1 VNFSQNSKLAYLFV
15 SVSSFTMFRFFRARQ
30 ARSSLSSHQFTQ
42 NLRAADCAVTAGLPD
57 RGQLNIPL
65 ARTCAGD
72 LIGRDTIQHGRM
84 LARQD
89 RWADL
94 SRHMRVADEARATAP
109 DGTPIADL
117 LAFGARSDVVLAV
130 EHALSDGTALSEYD
144 LLGGI
149 SELEDEM
156 RAHPDDPM
164 IALVVAL
171 THIDLAWAWRGT
183 ATDAT
188 LPPLHRS
195 RCAAHFDRAAALL
208 PMCRAAAPDSPLV
221 AAAGCALLAGQRK
234 TDLRVADEYE
244 RLITLDP
251 HNQRHMRSMG
261 THLLPRWFGSY
272 EELEVQ
278 ALRNAA
284 RTQDVWGAGGYT
296 WVQFDA
302 IALDEEACARLDVEY
317 FLEGLNDILHR
328 RQDQQTVNMLSAYC
342 AITIQ
347 NGLGLN
353 EQADLARSQIHE
365 AANWLIRDHMTE
377 LHPLIW
383 AHAASGFNNSVRIN
397 SAERFAARGQRQALR
412 AIGDLFREEL
422 RSGMDVTFTPSGLR
436 LSEH

>member
-1 VNFSQNSKLAYLFV
+1 MNS
-15 SVSSFTMFRFFRARQ
+15 T
-30 ARSSLSSHQFTQ
+30 
-42 NLRAADCAVTAGLPD
+42 LPD
-57 RGQLNIPL
+57 KGQLNIPL
-65 ARTCAGD
+65 ADVKAED
-72 LIGRDTIQHGRM
+72 LAARDAIGRGRT

-89 RWADL
+89 RWAEL
-94 SRHMRVADEARATAP
+94 SRQMRVADKDRAAAP

-117 LAFGARSDVVLAV
+117 LGFGARSDVVLAV
-130 EHALSDGTALSEYD
+130 EHALSDGNALCEYD

-156 RAHPDDPM
+156 RAHPDDAM

-208 PMCRAAAPDSPLV
+208 PKCRAALPDSPIV

-234 TDLRVADEYE
+234 ASPRVADEYE
-244 RLITLDP
+244 RLISLDP
-251 HNQRHMRSMG
+251 NNQRHMRAMG

-272 EELEVQ
+272 AELEVQ

-284 RTQDVWGAGGYT
+284 RTHDIWGAGGYT

-302 IALDEEACARLDVEY
+302 ITLDEEACARLDVEY
-317 FLEGLNDILHR
+317 FLEGLYDILHR
-328 RQDQQTVNMLSAYC
+328 RPDQQTVNMLSAYC

-347 NGLGLN
+347 NGLRQN
-353 EQADLARSQIHE
+353 EKAEAVRAQIHE
-365 AANWLIRDHMTE
+365 AAHGLICDHMTE
-377 LHPLIW
+377 LHPMIW
-383 AHAASGFNNSVRIN
+383 AHAANGFNNSVRIN
-397 SAERFAARGQRQALR
+397 SAERFAARGQRDALR

-422 RSGMDVTFTPSGLR
+422 RSGIDVTFTPSGLR
-436 LSEH
+436 LSQH

>member
-1 VNFSQNSKLAYLFV
+1 
-15 SVSSFTMFRFFRARQ
+15 MFRFLRARS
-30 ARSSLSSHQFTQ
+30 ARSSSS
-42 NLRAADCAVTAGLPD
+42 RPIAADAAVVAALPEQ
-57 RGQLNIPL
+57 GQLNIPL
-65 ARTCAGD
+65 AP
-72 LIGRDTIQHGRM
+72 IGSDDMVSRDMIERGRM

-89 RWADL
+89 RWAEL
-94 SRHMRVADEARATAP
+94 SRQMRVADTARKTAP
-109 DGTPIADL
+109 DGMPIADL

-130 EHALSDGTALSEYD
+130 EHALSDGQALSEYD

-156 RAHPDDPM
+156 CAYPNDPM
-164 IALVVAL
+164 VTLVVAL
-171 THIDLAWAWRGT
+171 AHIDLAWAWRGT

-208 PMCRAAAPDSPLV
+208 PKCRKAAPDSPLV
-221 AAAGCALLAGQRK
+221 AATNCALIAGQRK
-234 TDLRVADEYE
+234 SNIRVADEYE
-244 RLITLDP
+244 KLITLDP
-251 HNQRHMRSMG
+251 NNQRHMRAMG

-284 RTQDVWGAGGYT
+284 RTRDIWGAGGYT

-317 FLEGLNDILHR
+317 FLEGLHEILHR
-328 RQDQQTVNMLSAYC
+328 RPDQQTVNMLSAYC
-342 AITIQ
+342 ATTIQ

-353 EQADLARSQIHE
+353 EQADLVRVQIHE
-365 AANWLIRDHMTE
+365 AANWLIRDHLTE

-383 AHAASGFNNSVRIN
+383 AHAANGFSNSARIN
-397 SAERFAARGQRQALR
+397 SPERFAARGQRCALR

-422 RSGMDVTFTPSGLR
+422 RSGTDVTFTPSGLR
-436 LSEH
+436 LSEN

>member
-1 VNFSQNSKLAYLFV
+1 
-15 SVSSFTMFRFFRARQ
+15 MFRFFRARQ
-30 ARSSLSSHQFTQ
+30 AQSSHPSKSSTQ
-42 NLRAADCAVTAGLPD
+42 SLPNVNCGVTSTLPD

-65 ARTCAGD
+65 ADVKAED
-72 LIGRDTIQHGRM
+72 LAARDAIGRGRT

-89 RWADL
+89 RWAEL
-94 SRHMRVADEARATAP
+94 SRQMRAADKNRAAAP

-130 EHALSDGTALSEYD
+130 EHALSDGNALCEYD

-156 RAHPDDPM
+156 RAHPDDAM

-208 PMCRAAAPDSPLV
+208 PKCRAALPDSPIV
-221 AAAGCALLAGQRK
+221 AAASCALLAGQRK
-234 TDLRVADEYE
+234 ASLRVADEYE
-244 RLITLDP
+244 RLISLDP
-251 HNQRHMRSMG
+251 NNQRHMRAMG

-272 EELEVQ
+272 AELEVQ

-284 RTQDVWGAGGYT
+284 RTHDIWGAGGYT

-302 IALDEEACARLDVEY
+302 ITLDEEACARLDVEY
-317 FLEGLNDILHR
+317 FLEGLYDILHHR
-328 RQDQQTVNMLSAYC
+328 PDQQTVNMLSAYC

-347 NGLGLN
+347 NGPRQN
-353 EQADLARSQIHE
+353 EKAETVRAQIHE
-365 AANWLIRDHMTE
+365 AAHGLIRDHMTE
-377 LHPLIW
+377 LHPMIW
-383 AHAASGFNNSVRIN
+383 AHAANGFNNSVRIN
-397 SAERFAARGQRQALR
+397 SAERFAARGQRDALR

-422 RSGMDVTFTPSGLR
+422 LSGMDVTFTPSGLR
-436 LSEH
+436 LSQH

>member
-1 VNFSQNSKLAYLFV
+1 
-15 SVSSFTMFRFFRARQ
+15 MFRFFRAHQ
-30 ARSSLSSHQFTQ
+30 AQTPSYPAQLASELSAHDSAAASL
-42 NLRAADCAVTAGLPD
+42 ADQ
-57 RGQLNIPL
+57 GQLNIPL
-65 ARTCAGD
+65 AELRAED
-72 LIGRDTIQHGRM
+72 LVGREIIEQGRD

-89 RWADL
+89 RWAEL
-94 SRHMRVADEARATAP
+94 SKRMRDADEARDKSP
-109 DGTPIADL
+109 DGTPVADL

-130 EHALSDGTALSEYD
+130 EHALSDTTALSEYD

-156 RAHPDDPM
+156 REHSDDPM
-164 IALVVAL
+164 ITLIVAL
-171 THIDLAWAWRGT
+171 AHIDLAWAWRGT
-183 ATDAT
+183 ANDAT

-208 PMCRAAAPDSPLV
+208 PSCRESAPDSPIV
-221 AAAGCALLAGQRK
+221 AAASCALLAGQRK
-234 TDLRVADEYE
+234 INLRVADEYE

-251 HNQRHMRSMG
+251 HNQRHMRAMG
-261 THLLPRWFGSY
+261 THLLPQWFGSY

-284 RTQDVWGAGGYT
+284 RTHEIWGAGGYT

-302 IALDEEACARLDVEY
+302 IALDDEACARLDVEY
-317 FLEGLNDILHR
+317 FLEGLHDILKR
-328 RQDQQTVNMLSAYC
+328 RPDQQTVNMLAAYC

-347 NGLGLN
+347 SRMGLN
-353 EQADLARSQIHE
+353 EEADLVRTQIQE

-397 SAERFAARGQRQALR
+397 SPERFAARGHRDALR

-422 RSGMDVTFTPSGLR
+422 RSGTDVTFTPAGLR

>member
-1 VNFSQNSKLAYLFV
+1 
-15 SVSSFTMFRFFRARQ
+15 MFRFFRARQ
-30 ARSSLSSHQFTQ
+30 ARSSLPSRHITQ
-42 NLRAADCAVTAGLPD
+42 DMRVADCAETAGLPD
-57 RGQLNIPL
+57 TGQLNIPL
-65 ARTCAGD
+65 ARARAED
-72 LIGRDTIQHGRM
+72 LIGRETIELGRT

-89 RWADL
+89 RWAEL
-94 SRHMRVADEARATAP
+94 SRQMRAADDSRDTAP
-109 DGTPIADL
+109 DGMPIADL

-130 EHALSDGTALSEYD
+130 EHALSDGAALSEYD

-164 IALVVAL
+164 IILVVAL
-171 THIDLAWAWRGT
+171 AHIDLAWAWRGT

-188 LPPLHRS
+188 LPPLHQS

-208 PMCRAAAPDSPLV
+208 PTCRAAAPDSPLV
-221 AAAGCALLAGQRK
+221 AAAGCALMAGQRK
-234 TDLRVADEYE
+234 TDLRVAEEYE

-251 HNQRHMRSMG
+251 HNQRHMRAMG

-272 EELEVQ
+272 EELEIQ

-284 RTQDVWGAGGYT
+284 RTCDIWGAGGYT

-302 IALDEEACARLDVEY
+302 IALDAEACARLDVEY
-317 FLEGLNDILHR
+317 FLEGLHDILHR
-328 RQDQQTVNMLSAYC
+328 RPDQQTVNMLSAYC
-342 AITIQ
+342 ATTIQ
-347 NGLGLN
+347 GGLGLN
-353 EQADLARSQIHE
+353 DKADLVRAQIHE

-436 LSEH
+436 LSQH

>member
-1 VNFSQNSKLAYLFV
+1 
-15 SVSSFTMFRFFRARQ
+15 MFRFFRARH
-30 ARSSLSSHQFTQ
+30 ARSSLSSSQSTQ
-42 NLRAADCAVTAGLPD
+42 EMRVLNCPVNAAMPD
-57 RGQLNIPL
+57 KGQLNIPL
-65 ARTCAGD
+65 ADIQAEDFGAHETIER
-72 LIGRDTIQHGRM
+72 GRS

-89 RWADL
+89 RWSEL
-94 SRHMRVADEARATAP
+94 SRQMREADEARTCTP
-109 DGTPIADL
+109 DGTPVAEL

-130 EHALSDGTALSEYD
+130 EHALTDMNALCEYD
-144 LLGGI
+144 VLCGI

-156 RAHPDDPM
+156 RAHPDDSM

-171 THIDLAWAWRGT
+171 AHIDLAWAWRGT
-183 ATDAT
+183 AADAT

-208 PMCRAAAPDSPLV
+208 PKCRAAAPNSPMI
-221 AAAGCALLAGQRK
+221 AAAGCALLVGQRN
-234 TDLRVADEYE
+234 TNLRVADEYE

-251 HNQRHMRSMG
+251 HNQRHMRAMG
-261 THLLPRWFGSY
+261 THLLPRYFGSY
-272 EELEVQ
+272 DELEVQ

-284 RTQDVWGAGGYT
+284 RTQEIWGAGGYT

-317 FLEGLNDILHR
+317 FLEGLQDILR
-328 RQDQQTVNMLSAYC
+328 RRPDQPTVNMLSAYC

-353 EQADLARSQIHE
+353 ENADLVRAQIHD
-365 AANWLIRDHMTE
+365 AANWLIRDHLTE

-383 AHAASGFNNSVRIN
+383 AHAANGFNNSARVN
-397 SAERFAARGQRQALR
+397 SAERFAARGQRDALR
-412 AIGDLFREEL
+412 AIRDLFREEL

-436 LSEH
+436 LSQH